1 VLGKQLPIMLA
12 RIMALAGMQA
22 KRSNLAD
29 QQSSRP
35 LEVRITEP
43 LQWKTDCLQ
52 ISIDRVNRSSNPL
65 FLPAMGLYIDS
76 SAIRAASVSGKLE
89 GLAWGSIYGGHEI
102 IDLSA
107 TPLAPDQTVH
117 DDRCLRSTF
126 TITNM
131 KKETRRQV
139 PVRGKL
145 RIHAYYFLSEQD
157 WLTNKSQHEEMLR
170 TPPSKWPK
178 PLKLLNPKEATAIV
192 PIPCRESPCDPNC
205 DSPPIILD
213 GEAQV
218 FPDAA
223 TYEREWNERGNT
235 INRELAQTLS
245 PCAAP

>member
-1 VLGKQLPIMLA
+1 MLDKQLSMILA
-12 RIMALAGMQA
+12 TVIALAGMQA

-52 ISIDRVNRSSNPL
+52 IGLDRVNHSSNVL

-76 SAIRAASVSGKLE
+76 SAIRVASVSGKSE
-89 GLAWGSIYGGHEI
+89 GPAWGSIYGGHEI
-102 IDLSA
+102 IDFSA
-107 TPLAPDQTVH
+107 TPLAPEQTVH
-117 DDRCLRSTF
+117 DDICLRSTF
-126 TITNM
+126 AVTNT

-145 RIHAYYFLSEQD
+145 QIHAYYFLSERD
-157 WLTNKSQHEEMLR
+157 WLTNKSQREEMLR

-178 PLKLLNPKEATAIV
+178 PLKLLHPEEATAIL

-205 DSPPIILD
+205 DSTPIILD
-213 GEAQV
+213 GEAQF

-235 INRELAQTLS
+235 INRELAQKMS
-245 PCAAP
+245 PCPGP